1 MGARGE
7 ELLVGGLCLVLAL
20 FNAWRI
26 WTAHRAGEV
35 PLYRARLKRADMG
48 AGKYAALLAF
58 HAALTAVLLVIAAD
72 LLFGLNLRGR

>member
-7 ELLVGGLCLVLAL
+7 EMLVGGLCLVLAL

-35 PLYRARLKRADMG
+35 PLYRTRLKRAGMG

-58 HAALTAVLLVIAAD
+58 HAALTAVLLAIAAD
-72 LLFGLNLRGR
+72 LLLGLGLRGG